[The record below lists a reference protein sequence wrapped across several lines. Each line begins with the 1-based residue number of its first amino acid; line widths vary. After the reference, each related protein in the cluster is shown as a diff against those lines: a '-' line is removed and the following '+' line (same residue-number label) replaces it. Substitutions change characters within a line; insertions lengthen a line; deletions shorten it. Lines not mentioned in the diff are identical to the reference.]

1 MPVPSLL
8 AVAARGRH
16 RLGVALLGLS
26 MAGLSMAGLS
36 VTGNANAQNTDSR
49 TSVIAAPV
57 ATAQWRDP
65 LEALGTLRADESV
78 TLSATV
84 TETIADISFTDSQ
97 RVAEGDLLIRLDDS
111 AEQAELRAAQAL
123 RQERKNAVRR
133 AQQLLERN
141 VGIRA
146 DVEDAKARL
155 AQVNAQIDAIQA
167 RLADHRLRAPF
178 AGTVGQRD
186 VSVGALVTPG
196 TELITL
202 DKIDSMKLD
211 FTVPAT
217 FLDALKPGMA
227 LRATTPSYPDQVFRG
242 EVTSIGTRIDPV
254 SRSVSVRAQLPNP
267 ERLLRPGML
276 MVVTLERRLRETLVV
291 PESVLVPSGERQYVM
306 RIARDADNQ
315 IQRRQVEIGARRAG
329 EVEILSGLNAG
340 DWVVTHGTT
349 KVRDG
354 EHVDILALDDG
365 SREISEILKD
375 ARDGDARDG
384 EGN

>member
-1 MPVPSLL
+1 MPVLSLL
-8 AVAARGRH
+8 AVAARGRR

-26 MAGLSMAGLS
+26 MLGS
-36 VTGNANAQNTDSR
+36 ANAQDTDAR

-57 ATAQWRDP
+57 TTTEWRDP

-84 TETIADISFTDSQ
+84 TETIAELSFTGGQ
-97 RVAEGDLLIRLDDS
+97 RVTQGDLLVRLDDS

-123 RQERKNAVRR
+123 RQERENAVRR
-133 AQQLLERN
+133 ARQLQERN

-178 AGTVGQRD
+178 GGTVGQRD
-186 VSVGALVTPG
+186 ISVGALVTPG
-196 TELITL
+196 TELVTL
-202 DKIDSMKLD
+202 DKLDRMKLD

-217 FLDALKPGMA
+217 FLGALAPGMS
-227 LRATTPSYPDQVFRG
+227 LSATTASYPGEVFHG

-254 SRSVSVRAQLPNP
+254 SRSLSVRARLPNP
-267 ERLLRPGML
+267 ERMLRPGML
-276 MVVTLERRLRETLVV
+276 MIVTLERRPRDTLVV

-306 RIARDADNQ
+306 RIARDADNR

-329 EVEILSGLNAG
+329 EVEIRSGLQAG
-340 DWVVTHGTT
+340 DWVVSHGTA

-365 SREISEILKD
+365 NREISEILKD
-375 ARDGDARDG
+375 ARDGDALKG
-384 EGN
+384 EGD